1 MIFFI
6 RDWRIIFAVTL
17 SMIIYLYG
25 YFFIDICWNERR
37 LKNLRERELEYIFWN
52 MILPLRVNIY
62 SQIFFWSWYTCCSCI
77 WYMSSQNASSV
88 NNLERSRTIA
98 NGTTTSDDESSEI
111 SFPSLFSHSLP
122 KKPWRC
128 YYLGSWFF
136 EGKRIQGAGITAI
149 WNRN

>member
-1 MIFFI
+1 MYISYIFEFSI
-6 RDWRIIFAVTL
+6 DSCNILCACVWFSSFVIEESYSQLLYQWLYTS
-17 SMIIYLYG
+17 SMDIL
-25 YFFIDICWNERR
+25 FNEICWNERR
-37 LKNLRERELEYIFWN
+37 LKNLRIEYIFWN

-128 YYLGSWFF
+128 Y
-136 EGKRIQGAGITAI
+136 
-149 WNRN
+149 

>member
-1 MIFFI
+1 MYISYIFEFSI
-6 RDWRIIFAVTL
+6 DSCNILCARVWFSSFVIEESYSQLLYQWLYTS
-17 SMIIYLYG
+17 SMDIL
-25 YFFIDICWNERR
+25 FNEICWNERR
-37 LKNLRERELEYIFWN
+37 LKNLRIEYIFWN

-128 YYLGSWFF
+128 Y
-136 EGKRIQGAGITAI
+136 
-149 WNRN
+149 